1 MSNKINATTEDW
13 PPKKSRKN
21 DTALV
26 VNEGVDQQPVV
37 NPYIKNFFV
46 KKKPS
51 VLTAK
56 EYLKGIFAGDRAIL
70 GKAITII
77 ESSNPEHRALAKEI
91 IIGCQE
97 KVRKS

>member
-37 NPYIKNFFV
+37 NPYIKNFLV
-46 KKKPS
+46 KKKP
-51 VLTAK
+51 
-56 EYLKGIFAGDRAIL
+56 
-70 GKAITII
+70 
-77 ESSNPEHRALAKEI
+77 
-91 IIGCQE
+91 
-97 KVRKS
+97 

>member
-1 MSNKINATTEDW
+1 MSNKIDATTEDW
-13 PPKKSRKN
+13 PPKKSKQN

-26 VNEGVDQQPVV
+26 VNDGVNSQPTV

-70 GKAITII
+70 FIRT
-77 ESSNPEHRALAKEI
+77 PHAKNVMKFFE
-91 IIGCQE
+91 GN
-97 KVRKS
+97 K